1 MGWTAINLVEAMNK
15 EKLLYLH
22 CPELREYLKTR
33 PNRNTYEY
41 MGTSAQTHP
50 EEHPLARIL
59 TYADEDLADTDL
71 GDPWRDEHFDEKA
84 LEQHYLLRV
93 HHTSTSRSFI
103 VDLTEETVRFDRN
116 GDGRIRGSEIM
127 HEALPGV
134 TRAELLA
141 AAKDIRDKHAIPW
154 PGCECTYNPSFVS
167 GWRLTSAETKR
178 LKMFEGDPNR
188 EGVTARLTDLQVH
201 LLIFHLGD
209 DIEHARLPEN
219 MRGWRAIEQS
229 PLRAVIM
236 SLMSAVRFGANPL
249 SFAIP
254 TAMHAMAKR
263 RPTKSTG
270 IFDRNG
276 MIDQARLGEYRAGL
290 RELAQKSDD
299 GHVSKDAFME
309 LLRERGALGLTTRNQ
324 WGSFF
329 RLMKRLHGRETI
341 TVDAFDKLY
350 SGKLLIE
357 AFEQFAPEEIKAKP
371 APRPPELAQ
380 TASSPP
386 GLTHRP
392 NNELVDEQAKRSNLP
407 KPPLPKGAFIGKSS
421 TLSGRDRMS
430 LQLRPDPSNAQC
442 YFAILSEYTRQRPP
456 LPSFLPDRLQI
467 TNWVPRMHA
476 YHVDYA
482 GDNQFNMMPLCVG
495 PDGNLVPDRSVPA
508 SRLHIGSDG
517 MREAILTRV
526 DKNGRTAETISFD
539 GSKSTSIWED
549 YIPGKFFLSSD
560 RSGGDY
566 FTKKS
571 NTVMSGDRMVTFM
584 TDHLRGDY
592 DALEKAPGIF
602 TLKSRKPG
610 QLGAKAVEKRLLVF
624 IDIVNWKPIA
634 TTSKAL
640 LGDPDNAGNV
650 SLFYQRHD
658 RSMIASIRELI
669 RKPFNGGSK
678 QLEAPNTGGGVN

>member
-1 MGWTAINLVEAMNK
+1 MFEATSRIAKQTHLTRLWSPEHVGWTAINLVEAMNK

-50 EEHPLARIL
+50 EDTRWRGSSPTQTRIWP
-59 TYADEDLADTDL
+59 TPAWVTRGE
-71 GDPWRDEHFDEKA
+71 
-84 LEQHYLLRV
+84 
-93 HHTSTSRSFI
+93 TSTS
-103 VDLTEETVRFDRN
+103 
-116 GDGRIRGSEIM
+116 
-127 HEALPGV
+127 
-134 TRAELLA
+134 TR
-141 AAKDIRDKHAIPW
+141 RPW
-154 PGCECTYNPSFVS
+154 NNTICSACT
-167 GWRLTSAETKR
+167 
-178 LKMFEGDPNR
+178 
-188 EGVTARLTDLQVH
+188 
-201 LLIFHLGD
+201 I
-209 DIEHARLPEN
+209 
-219 MRGWRAIEQS
+219 
-229 PLRAVIM
+229 LRAVIM

-276 MIDQARLGEYRAGL
+276 MIDQARLGEYQAAL

-386 GLTHRP
+386 GHTHRP

-482 GDNQFNMMPLCVG
+482 GDNQFQMPLCVG
-495 PDGNLVPDRSVPA
+495 PDGNLVPDRNVPA
-508 SRLHIGSDG
+508 SGLHIGSDG
-517 MREAILTRV
+517 MREASLGLPAANATESKKQTV
-526 DKNGRTAETISFD
+526 DLIMLMG
-539 GSKSTSIWED
+539 
-549 YIPGKFFLSSD
+549 LSSHCCARFFSRRTD
-560 RSGGDY
+560 
-566 FTKKS
+566 K
-571 NTVMSGDRMVTFM
+571 TF
-584 TDHLRGDY
+584 
-592 DALEKAPGIF
+592 
-602 TLKSRKPG
+602 
-610 QLGAKAVEKRLLVF
+610 
-624 IDIVNWKPIA
+624 
-634 TTSKAL
+634 
-640 LGDPDNAGNV
+640 
-650 SLFYQRHD
+650 
-658 RSMIASIRELI
+658 
-669 RKPFNGGSK
+669 
-678 QLEAPNTGGGVN
+678 